1 MADHP
6 MNVLLVEDD
15 DDHAMLIESSWSHCN
30 GGARVTRCHDGGEAV
45 DFFKARESQSPRDEL
60 DIVVLDLKMPKLNGF
75 DVLGF
80 LKTHPTFRKIPVV
93 VLTTSDNESDRR
105 RAYDLY
111 ANSYVV
117 KPMDFKAFRKTVA
130 RLDEYWSRLNRRY
143 RVGQHSAEREAGL
156 DRN

>member
-1 MADHP
+1 

-75 DVLGF
+75 DVCSRVKQDLSN
-80 LKTHPTFRKIPVV
+80 RDVYIIM
-93 VLTTSDNESDRR
+93 LTAKGQEFDKQQGQ
-105 RAYDLY
+105 AVGADLY
-111 ANSYVV
+111 MTKPFDPDEVV
-117 KPMDFKAFRKTVA
+117 EKAIEI
-130 RLDEYWSRLNRRY
+130 L
-143 RVGQHSAEREAGL
+143 GL
-156 DRN
+156 